1 VRGVEL
7 IKCLVASNSE
17 HVARHLRVMAE
28 CMLASVFGRGSF
40 LVDKSIFRVFLVSIF
55 TLYLMKGLTGS
66 HLDHLLMI
74 GWESIEECWL
84 LPF

>member
-1 VRGVEL
+1 MRGVEL

-40 LVDKSIFRVFLVSIF
+40 LVDKSVFRVFLVSRGAYMVVI
-55 TLYLMKGLTGS
+55 MA
-66 HLDHLLMI
+66 DR
-74 GWESIEECWL
+74 
-84 LPF
+84 